1 MEVYLEVKIKTF
13 NFNFPMIVFNDI
25 LKFSTISQNLQGSP
39 LYHLFIVSSFCL
51 YSLKCPLHY
60 SFQQSQY
67 RTILGMVQ
75 IQGQHADYYQKPVLC
90 YLQLR
95 IMEKTKK
102 KSLLGRAVLICLSFA
117 VSASFFFFFFKFWR
131 IFCLQQQKE
140 KGPKPIFPHS
150 HSVVTDTL

>member
-117 VSASFFFFFFKFWR
+117 VSASIFFFFFFSFGGYSASSNRKKR
-131 IFCLQQQKE
+131 AQNL
-140 KGPKPIFPHS
+140 S
-150 HSVVTDTL
+150 SLTLTQL